1 MLQDQAPSLDYQVLM
16 NIAELCSRQGMEH
29 LILSPG
35 SRSAPLALTFI
46 RHGGFRWRVVPDERS
61 AAYQA
66 VGLASA
72 TGKLVGLICTSG
84 TAALNYA
91 PGLAEAY
98 WQCLPLIAFTADRP
112 PEWIGQG
119 ENQAIYQKNL
129 FAPNIKESLQI
140 PVDLQSEPDEWHAY
154 QQISNALNRAKAA
167 PNGPVQVNAP
177 FREPLYPSEPLPSPQ
192 ARIKTFQKSGYQQGL
207 STVNHAQLT
216 QTLKQTHRILV
227 IAGMGAPTEEEL
239 RVLGDFVMRTRG
251 VLVSDFLSNT
261 HRLPSSVLGADL
273 IAKKALEE
281 DLSVLKPELVITLGG
296 PLLSKSLKEFLK
308 KAQPAEHWHIDE
320 AAEARDTFQAL
331 TRVIPLK
338 PYTFMRELGGKLWP
352 KQENRFCQAWHYY
365 NQQIKEAINDLATEK
380 GGFSEIRVMKTL
392 LKDLPQQAVLQLGNS
407 MPVRHAQLLGPLFQE
422 REITV
427 KGNRGTSG
435 IDGCLSTA
443 VGYASETSKAVYC
456 ILGDMA
462 FMYDRNA
469 LWSHSLPPNLT
480 IIILNNKG
488 GGVFRTLPGA
498 KDQPELDSY
507 FTYALPTDFY
517 HTASQH
523 HCSYYLAEDW
533 PTLLDYLKTEE
544 KEQQR
549 PSIIEVNFEDK
560 INFSDISAIQVD
572 LLRRL
577 SHLDPVKN
585 PSKV

>member
-1 MLQDQAPSLDYQVLM
+1 MPQDQAPSVDYQVLM
-16 NIAELCSRQGMEH
+16 NIAELCHRQGMEQ

-46 RHGGFRWRVVPDERS
+46 RHGGFKWRVVPDERS

-66 VGLASA
+66 VGIASA
-72 TGKLVGLICTSG
+72 SGKLVGLICTSG

-98 WQCLPLIAFTADRP
+98 WQCLPLIAFTSDRP

-119 ENQAIYQKNL
+119 ENQAIYQKNM
-129 FAPNIKESLQI
+129 FTPNIKDSLEL
-140 PVDLQSEPDEWHAY
+140 PVDLHSEPDEWQAY
-154 QQISNALNRAKAA
+154 QQISHALDKASSA
-167 PNGPVQVNAP
+167 PAGPVQVNAP
-177 FREPLYPSEPLPSPQ
+177 FREPLYPTSPLPLPQ
-192 ARIKTFQKSGYQQGL
+192 DHIKTYRKSGFQQGL

-216 QTLKQTHRILV
+216 QTLKQTDRILV
-227 IAGMGAPTEEEL
+227 IAGMGSPTEEEL
-239 RVLGDFVMRTRG
+239 RVLGDFVMRTRA

-261 HRLPSSVLGADL
+261 HRLPSAVLGADL

-281 DLSVLKPELVITLGG
+281 EYAVLKPELVITIGG
-296 PLLSKSLKEFLK
+296 PLLSKSLKQFLRNAK
-308 KAQPAEHWHIDE
+308 PPEHWHINE
-320 AAEARDTFQAL
+320 AGEAKDTFQAL

-352 KQENRFCQAWHYY
+352 KQENAFSKAWHHY
-365 NQQIKEAINDLATEK
+365 NQRIKEAISSLATAD

-392 LKDLPQQAVLQLGNS
+392 MEGLPKEAVLQLGNS

-435 IDGCLSTA
+435 IDGCLSSA
-443 VGYASETSKAVYC
+443 LGYASEIARPVYC

-469 LWSHSLPPNLT
+469 LWSNSLPANLT
-480 IIILNNKG
+480 IIILNNEG

-507 FTYALPTDFY
+507 FTYAFRTDFY
-517 HTASQH
+517 HTANQH
-523 HCSYYLAEDW
+523 GCDYLLAKDW
-533 PTLLDYLKTEE
+533 PSLLDSLRSE
-544 KEQQR
+544 KQEQSR
-549 PSIIEVNFEDK
+549 PAIIEVSFDVRSNFW
-560 INFSDISAIQVD
+560 DISAIQTD
-572 LLRRL
+572 LLKRL
-577 SHLDPVKN
+577 SPMDSLKN